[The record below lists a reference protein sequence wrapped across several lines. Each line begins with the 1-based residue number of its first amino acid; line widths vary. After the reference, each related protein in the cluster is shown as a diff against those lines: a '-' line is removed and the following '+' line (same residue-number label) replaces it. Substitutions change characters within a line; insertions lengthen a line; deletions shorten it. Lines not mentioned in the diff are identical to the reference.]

1 MIRPGARVVVGGLAR
16 RPDLNGAHGMVV
28 SRREGDR
35 WAVQLG
41 CTHQPVSVAGTNL
54 ALAASQAAHAHCMV
68 IEALPLSASNEQ
80 VRAAIRPFS
89 RAGLPLAT
97 EAAEVRALQRELCWR
112 DVQGLQGYTEHARYR
127 DLYIYFD
134 HADTVSPANELAT
147 KAFSMYGLRG
157 AACKDWDLIRGPA
170 IVVRAE
176 PPCSSYSEMLAR
188 SNVQLPQ
195 LTVDEVAST
204 LCYFRERCARAAAR
218 ERDMIR
224 TLSNGAFL
232 PAAAQ
237 GPAPKQACGP
247 AKKKKKQG
255 KKRRKR

>member
-1 MIRPGARVVVGGLAR
+1 M
-16 RPDLNGAHGMVV
+16 
-28 SRREGDR
+28 
-35 WAVQLG
+35 
-41 CTHQPVSVAGTNL
+41 
-54 ALAASQAAHAHCMV
+54 
-68 IEALPLSASNEQ
+68 
-80 VRAAIRPFS
+80 
-89 RAGLPLAT
+89 
-97 EAAEVRALQRELCWR
+97 QRELGWR

-247 AKKKKKQG
+247 AKKKKKPG